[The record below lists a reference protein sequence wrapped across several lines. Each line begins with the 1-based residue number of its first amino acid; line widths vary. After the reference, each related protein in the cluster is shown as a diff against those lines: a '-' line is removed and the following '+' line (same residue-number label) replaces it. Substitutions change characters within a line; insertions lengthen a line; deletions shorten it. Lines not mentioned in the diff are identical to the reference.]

1 MCEDDELK
9 QIRIDLLRESDKVLG
24 DYNRGLEVADKLQ
37 EKWANKPLFQIAVD
51 LDRNG
56 YIEKTRF
63 YGAGRFSLGSLTPS
77 GRDFLKELTNR
88 KESNSITNIF
98 NDKTNIQ
105 NLQQGND
112 NQININKKE
121 NVSKALEDMLTA
133 MLSLKDSYIKEG
145 NDPELI
151 QELNNLQKLNK
162 SKSQS
167 SKIKIGLDKVKR
179 ILSSQATTNVISL
192 MSVILN
198 WFHS

>member
-1 MCEDDELK
+1 MCYCVE
-9 QIRIDLLRESDKVLG
+9 
-24 DYNRGLEVADKLQ
+24 
-37 EKWANKPLFQIAVD
+37 
-51 LDRNG
+51 
-56 YIEKTRF
+56 
-63 YGAGRFSLGSLTPS
+63 
-77 GRDFLKELTNR
+77 RDHL
-88 KESNSITNIF
+88 
-98 NDKTNIQ
+98 
-105 NLQQGND
+105 NLQQGNN

-198 WFHS
+198 

>member
-56 YIEKTRF
+56 YFEKTRF

-105 NLQQGND
+105 NLQQGNN